1 MAIRIEFT
9 PGFARQSKRLRKK
22 YPSWADDLAA
32 FAATLPDAPQ
42 QGESLGRSC
51 YKVRVAI
58 TSKGKGK
65 RGGARVVTFVRV
77 EAERITLLTVFDKAD
92 RGNLADGELDAL
104 LAEAGLE

>member
-9 PGFARQSKRLRKK
+9 PGFARQSKRLKKK
-22 YPSWADDLAA
+22 YPSWVEDLAV
-32 FAATLPDAPQ
+32 FAATLPDAPR

-58 TSKGKGK
+58 TSKGQGK
-65 RGGARVVTFVRV
+65 SGGVRVITFVRV

-92 RGNLADGELDAL
+92 RANLVEGEPEAL
-104 LAEAGLE
+104 LAEAGLG